1 VPGEAADVPR
11 LRAEHVALA
20 AALALVAYGL
30 GRGRDVE
37 PAPPAVAA
45 PEEPPSPP
53 APPPLALAPDPLPAE
68 AFREPSPPVAHPRP
82 SVDPCEDVADA
93 PVPSRPTLNE
103 LVAVRAAELD
113 DRVRDAL
120 RREDA
125 SPELRAGLLGA
136 LAPTSEEPALA
147 DLARAPDRHH
157 GGFDHLTAVLS
168 VLAWQALAA
177 HDTRRARALALHAGR
192 LAADDPLPRLA
203 LALIAEADE
212 DPAAAREA
220 LAEAFRIEPDEPA
233 IALAYARRMRH
244 RTELPAALDALDH
257 YLAAYPEDTQLARL
271 RARLLLRLEAMPAST
286 SLSSRGV
293 TVLAP
298 SSVPR
303 RTMEEVLAH
312 TDAALGAA
320 ARLLGVPRRPELSV
334 FVYARHADLLRA
346 NCAQPW
352 VGALYDGA
360 LHVDAE
366 RLAVGREA
374 LTSLR
379 HEALHA
385 SLHGALEETSV
396 RRSAP
401 PTWLDEGLAQY
412 FAPEEPGPERSFAL
426 IARERTYVPLPSMN
440 GAFLVIDD
448 PRDAGLA
455 YHQALLMV
463 RWLVERRGERGI
475 AEAVRWLAEGGAPE
489 RVLEG
494 VGAPLDGETL
504 IAFAGRAAP
513 PR

>member
-1 VPGEAADVPR
+1 MQ
-11 LRAEHVALA
+11 LRAEQVALA
-20 AALALVAYGL
+20 AAVGLLAYGL
-30 GRGRDVE
+30 VGESPVALPSHPVPAPE
-37 PAPPAVAA
+37 PVSTPPGPRSVVPAAEAPPADEVRV
-45 PEEPPSPP
+45 
-53 APPPLALAPDPLPAE
+53 APPPVARL
-68 AFREPSPPVAHPRP
+68 RPP
-82 SVDPCEDVADA
+82 VDPCEEASEEAA
-93 PVPSRPTLNE
+93 PRRPTLND

-120 RREDA
+120 RRPDA
-125 SPELRAGLLGA
+125 SPELRAGLLAA
-136 LAPTSEEPALA
+136 LAPTSEAQGLA
-147 DLARAPDRHH
+147 DLARAPDRHR

-177 HDTRRARALALHAGR
+177 RDPRRARALALHAGR
-192 LAADDPLPRLA
+192 LAPGDPLPRLA
-203 LALIAEADE
+203 LALAAEAE
-212 DPAAAREA
+212 DDPVAAREA
-220 LAEAFRIEPDEPA
+220 LAEAFRLEPDEPA
-233 IALAYARRMRH
+233 IALAYARRLRH
-244 RTELPAALDALDH
+244 GTDLPAALAALDH
-257 YLAAYPEDTQLARL
+257 YLAAHPEDAQLARL
-271 RARLLLRLEAMPAST
+271 RARLHRRLEALPETT
-286 SLSSRGV
+286 SRASRGV
-293 TVLAP
+293 TVLAS

-303 RTMEEVLAH
+303 RTVEDVLDH
-312 TDAALGAA
+312 TDAALAEA
-320 ARLLGVPRRPELSV
+320 ARLLGVPRRAELSV
-334 FVYARHADLLRA
+334 FVYARHAELLHA

-366 RLAVGREA
+366 RLAAGREA

-385 SLHGALEETSV
+385 SLHGALEETSA

-412 FAPEEPGPERSFAL
+412 FAPEDPGPERSFAL
-426 IARERTYVPLPSMN
+426 IARERTYVPLPSMD

-494 VGAPLDGETL
+494 IGAPLDGDAL
-504 IAFAGRAAP
+504 VAFAARSLP

>member
-1 VPGEAADVPR
+1 VLAAEPPPPEEVRAAPAPVAR
-11 LRAEHVALA
+11 LR
-20 AALALVAYGL
+20 
-30 GRGRDVE
+30 
-37 PAPPAVAA
+37 PPI
-45 PEEPPSPP
+45 
-53 APPPLALAPDPLPAE
+53 
-68 AFREPSPPVAHPRP
+68 
-82 SVDPCEDVADA
+82 DPCEEAADA

-120 RREDA
+120 RRPDA

-136 LAPTSEEPALA
+136 LAPTSEESALA
-147 DLARAPDRHH
+147 ELARAPDRHRD
-157 GGFDHLTAVLS
+157 GFDHLTAVLS

-177 HDTRRARALALHAGR
+177 HDTRRARALSLHASR
-192 LAADDPLPRLA
+192 LAPSDPLPRLA
-203 LALIAEADE
+203 LALAAEAED

-220 LAEAFRIEPDEPA
+220 LAEAFRLEPDEPA
-233 IALAYARRMRH
+233 IALAYARRLRH
-244 RTELPAALDALDH
+244 GVELSAALAALDH
-257 YLAAYPEDTQLARL
+257 YLAAHPDDAQLARL
-271 RARLLLRLEAMPAST
+271 RARLLRRREAMPAST
-286 SLSSRGV
+286 PWSSRGL

-303 RTMEEVLAH
+303 RTAEEVLAQ
-312 TDAALGAA
+312 TEAALGEA
-320 ARLLGVPRRPELSV
+320 ARLLGVPRRAELSV
-334 FVYARHADLLRA
+334 FVYARHADLLHA
-346 NCAQPW
+346 NCAQSW
-352 VGALYDGA
+352 VGALYDGS

-366 RLAVGREA
+366 RLAAGPDA

-401 PTWLDEGLAQY
+401 PTWFDEGLAQY

-426 IARERTYVPLPSMN
+426 IARERTYVPLASMN

-475 AEAVRWLAEGGAPE
+475 AEAVRWLAEGGPPE
-489 RVLEG
+489 RLLEG
-494 VGAPLDGETL
+494 VGAPLDGEAL
-504 IAFAGRAAP
+504 VAFAARAVS